1 MHFINLQLSD
11 GGPYTKNVNM
21 KPEEKARKCID
32 HLLEAAGWE
41 IQDIRDLNLGAS
53 LGVAIREFPL
63 KSGHVDYLLFV
74 DRMAV
79 GVVEAKPEGTTL
91 SGVAEQ
97 SEKYIATGSENLP
110 QVEEPLPFA
119 YESTGVETFF
129 RDSRDPDTRSRK
141 TYTAVSSVYRL
152 IKLANA
158 RRILFFKDH
167 IATSLSI
174 AMDDFESVPF
184 NQKGGAI
191 KAYQV
196 FGQELDKV
204 LEELNEVLVV

>member
-1 MHFINLQLSD
+1 
-11 GGPYTKNVNM
+11 M
-21 KPEEKARKCID
+21 KPEEKARQNID
-32 HLLEAAGWE
+32 QLLEAAGW
-41 IQDIRDLNLGAS
+41 IVQDMSDLNIGAS
-53 LGVAIREFPL
+53 LGVAVR
-63 KSGHVDYLLFV
+63 
-74 DRMAV
+74 
-79 GVVEAKPEGTTL
+79 VVEAKPEGTTL

-110 QVEEPLPFA
+110 QEEPPPFA

-174 AMDDFESVPF
+174 AMDDFELAPF
-184 NQKGGAI
+184 YEKGGAI
-191 KAYQV
+191 RAYKL

-204 LEELNEVLVV
+204 LEELTEVLVV